1 MGFKKTFTRFSKVAN
16 MMKKATK
23 YMRDFMHRS
32 DDGKATNKWL
42 YSTEVMD
49 MLQISESTLRR
60 MRKKGEIPCE
70 KIGGTYRYPSIYLD
84 KILLEKTMERFH
96 KKFDE
101 EKD

>member
-1 MGFKKTFTRFSKVAN
+1 MI
-16 MMKKATK
+16 KATQR
-23 YMRDFMHRS
+23 MTAFIHQTDN
-32 DDGKATNKWL
+32 GNTINNKWL

-101 EKD
+101 E